1 MSDFR
6 PELFG
11 GNEDA
16 ARFVENIC
24 DVAHTWDDLIDQDKP
39 VSPDAI
45 NRCFHSV
52 LVRIPNN
59 PFYRQYFDALSPLI
73 FSGVLGY
80 MTANRMEKSGDL
92 HQIEI
97 AHGLRYAVAHV
108 AVFAIAV
115 TNPPEKVHEML
126 PEVWMWLMPERF
138 ADYLKEHA
146 HAD

>member
-1 MSDFR
+1 MSDFH
-6 PELFG
+6 PEWFG
-11 GNEDA
+11 GNEEA
-16 ARFVENIC
+16 ARFVAQLC
-24 DVAHTWDDLIDQDKP
+24 DVAHTWDDLIDRDTP
-39 VSPDAI
+39 VSEEAI
-45 NRCFHSV
+45 NRCFESA
-52 LVRIPNN
+52 LLRIPAN
-59 PFYRQYFDALSPLI
+59 PFYQTHFAALSPLL
-73 FSGVLGY
+73 FTGVLGY
-80 MTANRMEKSGDL
+80 LTANRMERSGDA